1 MDHRSSSASGQAR
14 KAAREL
20 VLTADR
26 GDENDG
32 WMLSY
37 LDLLTLLLVLFVLLL
52 AMRGVIPE
60 KDPTITPSPT
70 AASGTAVVMVSPL
83 TLAAIP
89 RRSPVQTVPV
99 NATGVLPW
107 LAASPAAP
115 TPWQM
120 LPAATPVEK
129 TLLPRRP
136 ARVDVQAALAV
147 MIPLMDRIA
156 PTDEAPASSSEVMAM
171 DHRLTGIE
179 GVQVTRERERTI
191 LRIEDRLLFPSA
203 DVDIS
208 GQGSVL
214 LDRLLPALRDFNGEI
229 SVEGHTDSRTI
240 STDRFPSNWEL
251 SAGRA
256 TAVLRYLSRNGIK
269 ASQLRAI
276 GYGPTRPLA
285 ANNTETGRAQNRR
298 VELVLSPAATRS
310 TTP

>member
-1 MDHRSSSASGQAR
+1 MDHRSSSSSGQAR
-14 KAAREL
+14 QAAREL

-26 GDENDG
+26 SDESDG

-52 AMRGVIPE
+52 AMRSVVPQE
-60 KDPTITPSPT
+60 DLSSSTMATRP
-70 AASGTAVVMVSPL
+70 AATVMVSPL
-83 TLAAIP
+83 TLAATQQL
-89 RRSPVQTVPV
+89 SPVQNVPV

-107 LAASPAAP
+107 LTASPSAP

-120 LPAATPVEK
+120 LPATTTVEPPH
-129 TLLPRRP
+129 PRAP

-147 MIPLMDRIA
+147 MIPLMERMTPMDEMPA
-156 PTDEAPASSSEVMAM
+156 PSNEVMAM
-171 DHRLTGIE
+171 DRRLAGIE

-214 LDRLLPALRDFNGEI
+214 LDRLLPALRDFDGEI

-240 STDRFPSNWEL
+240 STERFPSNWEL
-251 SAGRA
+251 SVGRA
-256 TAVLRYLSRNGIK
+256 TAVLRYLSRGGVS

-285 ANNTETGRAQNRR
+285 GNNTEAGRAQNRR

-310 TTP
+310 TSP

>member
-1 MDHRSSSASGQAR
+1 MEHRSSGSSGQAR
-14 KAAREL
+14 QAAREL

-26 GDENDG
+26 SEESDG

-52 AMRGVIPE
+52 AMRGVVPQDDLPAPAIS
-60 KDPTITPSPT
+60 KD
-70 AASGTAVVMVSPL
+70 AAVMVSPL
-83 TLAAIP
+83 ALGATDRL
-89 RRSPVQTVPV
+89 SPVQAVPTHT
-99 NATGVLPW
+99 TGVLPW
-107 LAASPAAP
+107 LAASPTLQ

-120 LPAATPVEK
+120 LPATPVIEDK
-129 TLLPRRP
+129 MP

-147 MIPLMDRIA
+147 MIPLSGR
-156 PTDEAPASSSEVMAM
+156 PSTSEETSTEETSPDDVMAM
-171 DHRLTGIE
+171 DHRLTGID

-203 DVDIS
+203 DVDI
-208 GQGSVL
+208 GTRGNGL
-214 LDRLLPALRDFNGEI
+214 LDRLLPALRDFDGEI

-240 STDRFPSNWEL
+240 ATAQFPSNWEL

-256 TAVLRYLSRNGIK
+256 TAVLRYLSRGGVS
-269 ASQLRAI
+269 ADQLRAI

-285 ANNTETGRAQNRR
+285 GNDTETGRAQNRR
-298 VELVLSPAATRS
+298 VELVLSPAGPRS

>member
-1 MDHRSSSASGQAR
+1 MDHRSSGSSGQAR
-14 KAAREL
+14 QAAREL

-26 GDENDG
+26 SEESDG

-52 AMRGVIPE
+52 AMRGVVPQE
-60 KDPTITPSPT
+60 DLSASTMVNRP
-70 AASGTAVVMVSPL
+70 AAVMVSPI
-83 TLAAIP
+83 TLAATQQL
-89 RRSPVQTVPV
+89 SPVQAVPV

-107 LAASPAAP
+107 LTASSVVP

-120 LPAATPVEK
+120 LPPAT
-129 TLLPRRP
+129 TSDTPRTP
-136 ARVDVQAALAV
+136 TSVDVQAALAV
-147 MIPLMDRIA
+147 MIPLMDRDK
-156 PTDEAPASSSEVMAM
+156 PTDEASAPSSEAMAM
-171 DHRLTGIE
+171 DQRLAGIE

-203 DVDIS
+203 DIDIS

-214 LDRLLPALRDFNGEI
+214 LDRLLPALRDFDGEI

-251 SAGRA
+251 SVGRA
-256 TAVLRYLSRNGIK
+256 TAVLRYLSRGGVR
-269 ASQLRAI
+269 ATQLRAI

-285 ANNTETGRAQNRR
+285 GNNTEAGRAQNRR
-298 VELVLSPAATRS
+298 VELVLSPAGPRPTS
-310 TTP
+310 P

>member
-1 MDHRSSSASGQAR
+1 MDHRSSSSSGQAR
-14 KAAREL
+14 QAAREL

-26 GDENDG
+26 SDESDG

-52 AMRGVIPE
+52 AMRSVVPQE
-60 KDPTITPSPT
+60 DLSSSTMATRP
-70 AASGTAVVMVSPL
+70 AATVMVSPL
-83 TLAAIP
+83 TLAATQQL
-89 RRSPVQTVPV
+89 SPVQNVPV

-107 LAASPAAP
+107 LTASPSAP

-120 LPAATPVEK
+120 LPATTVEPP
-129 TLLPRRP
+129 LPLPRAP

-147 MIPLMDRIA
+147 MIPLMNRVT
-156 PTDEAPASSSEVMAM
+156 PTDEAPSTSSEVMAM
-171 DHRLTGIE
+171 DRRLAGIE

-208 GQGSVL
+208 GHGSVL
-214 LDRLLPALRDFNGEI
+214 LDRLLPALRDFDGEI

-240 STDRFPSNWEL
+240 STERFPSNWEL
-251 SAGRA
+251 SVGRA
-256 TAVLRYLSRNGIK
+256 TAVLRYLSRGGVS

-285 ANNTETGRAQNRR
+285 GNNTEAGRAQNRR

-310 TTP
+310 TSP